1 MIAQWNGLTKSIICQ
16 RLFLWRGW
24 TIGGDICHRKY
35 LPNCAIKSV
44 LAASRS
50 GKIRRH
56 MQPYVS
62 LALWGAW
69 DLEFRE
75 AQRMRPAI

>member
-1 MIAQWNGLTKSIICQ
+1 MVILYATAPSRYLLTYQ
-16 RLFLWRGW
+16 
-24 TIGGDICHRKY
+24 IGV
-35 LPNCAIKSV
+35 IKSV
-44 LAASRS
+44 LTTSRS

-69 DLEFRE
+69 DLEFRGHKE
-75 AQRMRPAI
+75 CDQQYKEGSLYSRWPTIAAH